1 MPNKPKQTP
10 KRKKVVVS
18 KPKKQITKRV
28 VKRVS
33 RVTKKVTKHSL
44 VAGEHNNYRPWLIRR
59 YGLAVLLTLVL
70 ALQFVQG
77 LSFNGRILGE
87 QADLSKAQLLAFT
100 NEARSAEGF
109 GALTL
114 NDKLVRAAELKAED
128 MFRDQYWAHV
138 APDGT
143 KPWAWLGEADY
154 RYERAGENLAK
165 GFNNAGAVVT
175 AWMDSPTHRENVLGD
190 YTEVGFAVVDGLLL
204 GKSTTLVV
212 ALYGKPSMSGVVM
225 ANENMILGKSEEKE
239 PMLAVLKRGWM
250 AATPSL
256 IFVLSM
262 LALASVVA
270 MYAHANRKKLPKELV
285 KSWYKYHGVVKLLFI
300 CVLAIGAIA
309 SFGGGMI

>member
-1 MPNKPKQTP
+1 VT
-10 KRKKVVVS
+10 KRAVKKVA
-18 KPKKQITKRV
+18 
-28 VKRVS
+28 

-44 VAGEHNNYRPWLIRR
+44 VAGEYNNYRPWLIRR

-87 QADLSKAQLLAFT
+87 QADVSKAQLLAYT
-100 NEARSAEGF
+100 NEARGAEGF
-109 GALTL
+109 DALTL
-114 NDKLVRAAELKAED
+114 NDKLAKAAELKAED
-128 MFRDQYWAHV
+128 MFRDQYWAHT

-154 RYERAGENLAK
+154 KYERAGENLAK

-212 ALYGKPSMSGVVM
+212 ALYGKPSESNVVL
-225 ANENMILGKSEEKE
+225 ASENMVLGMSEQTE
-239 PMLAVLKRGWM
+239 PFLAMLKRGWM

-270 MYAHANRKKLPKELV
+270 MYAHANRKKLPREMV
-285 KSWYKYHGVVKLLFI
+285 KGWYKYHGVVKLLFI
-300 CVLAIGAIA
+300 CVLAIGAVA